1 MQALLI
7 FFCYLFFSCAALLFL
22 HLPFSSLFY
31 FVESAAKQNTIQP
44 NQKFPYQPDTDSLL
58 NIIQLI

>member
-7 FFCYLFFSCAALLFL
+7 FFAIFFFSCAALLFL

-44 NQKFPYQPDTDSLL
+44 NQNFLISL
-58 NIIQLI
+58 IQIRY